1 MWPPGGKSEEDA
13 RTANAEMAHAGDYAA
28 ACRRIAQLEIA
39 LQDVKDQHADLI
51 HAYDLAKGTAEVLTS
66 KTLAVA
72 HVEQIVQLNREFGT
86 DAATEAFV
94 AGGVHL
100 QRKAAEGRHAEDKQI
115 KDDIMAWLAQHR
127 ASYVKAGECD
137 TAIMKYTTIGLT
149 KAAEYRREWEEKN
162 GFKKPPKEPKK
173 RASKVR

>member
-1 MWPPGGKSEEDA
+1 M
-13 RTANAEMAHAGDYAA
+13 
-28 ACRRIAQLEIA
+28 
-39 LQDVKDQHADLI
+39 
-51 HAYDLAKGTAEVLTS
+51 
-66 KTLAVA
+66 
-72 HVEQIVQLNREFGT
+72 NRQYGT
-86 DAATEAFV
+86 DPATEAFV

-115 KDDIMAWLAQHR
+115 KDDIIAWLAQHR
-127 ASYVKAGECD
+127 TSFAKAGECD
-137 TAIMKYTTIGLT
+137 AAILKYAKIGLT